1 MFLWQGKKGG
11 VYILGT
17 FFPWQGKKGG
27 VYIECWISYHDS
39 RTVNIF
45 INIMEQPEINFKK
58 IWQGK
63 KGGVYIEVWSRQIHC
78 LSNKLY
84 DVNPTGGESPC

>member
-27 VYIECWISYHDS
+27 VYIECSISYHDS

-45 INIMEQPEINFKK
+45 INIMEQPEINKK
-58 IWQGK
+58 KKTDRGK
-63 KGGVYIEVWSRQIHC
+63 KVEYI
-78 LSNKLY
+78 
-84 DVNPTGGESPC
+84 